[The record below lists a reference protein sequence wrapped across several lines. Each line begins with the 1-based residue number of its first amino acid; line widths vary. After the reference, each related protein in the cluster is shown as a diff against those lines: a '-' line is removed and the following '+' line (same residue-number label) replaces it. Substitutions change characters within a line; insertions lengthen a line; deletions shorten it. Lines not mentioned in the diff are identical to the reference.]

1 MNQKNHLPSLS
12 KTKELIILIIFWI
25 VYTLFYFIRIK
36 YNKETSIPIIL
47 VKENNQL
54 FGITM
59 FFVEMITFSIIYF
72 FILPKLFNFRNWKKT
87 LLLIFFSFLTFILVR
102 YSIEQIITD
111 LLFGIVNYHE
121 KTPLWEY
128 AFENLY
134 YGTSIIFITIFLW
147 SMIHLIKTLQQNIA
161 IEQEKNE
168 AEIKFLKAQI
178 NPHFFFFFLN
188 NIYSLVS
195 VNSDKSLKAIENL
208 SAIMRFTTYETN
220 KDKIEIEKE
229 VDYINQYLALEQIRY
244 GNNFYINKNIEID
257 NNSAQIHPY
266 ILSPLIENAIKH
278 GIVKNKETP
287 ILINI
292 KSTPTFVEI
301 SVENKINQH
310 QKDEI
315 SGIGLTNLKRRL
327 NHYFGNNYQFE
338 IKNNYETFYIYLKFP
353 INAEN

>member
-1 MNQKNHLPSLS
+1 MNQKDQLPSLS
-12 KTKELIILIIFWI
+12 KTKELVILIIYWI

-36 YNKETSIPIIL
+36 YSKETSIPIVF

-72 FILPKLFNFRNWKKT
+72 LILPKLFNFRNWKKT

-102 YSIEQIITD
+102 YLIEQVITD

-134 YGTSIIFITIFLW
+134 YGSSNIFTTIFIW
-147 SMIHLIKTLQQNIA
+147 SIIHLIKTLQQNNA

-168 AEIKFLKAQI
+168 AEINFLKAQI
-178 NPHFFFFFLN
+178 NPHFLFNTLN

-220 KDKIEIEKE
+220 KDKIEIKKE
-229 VDYINQYLALEQIRY
+229 VDYIDQYLALEQIRF
-244 GNNFYINKNIEID
+244 GEKFYIEKIIEIE
-257 NNSAQIHPY
+257 NNSTQIHPY

-278 GIVKNKETP
+278 GIVKIKETP
-287 ILINI
+287 IKIKI
-292 KSTPTFVEI
+292 KSTSVFVEI
-301 SVENKINQH
+301 TVENKINQH
-310 QKDEI
+310 QKDET

-327 NHYFGNNYQFE
+327 YHYFENNYTFE
-338 IKNNYETFYIYLKFP
+338 INNNSDTFYIYLKFP
-353 INAEN
+353 IDAKN